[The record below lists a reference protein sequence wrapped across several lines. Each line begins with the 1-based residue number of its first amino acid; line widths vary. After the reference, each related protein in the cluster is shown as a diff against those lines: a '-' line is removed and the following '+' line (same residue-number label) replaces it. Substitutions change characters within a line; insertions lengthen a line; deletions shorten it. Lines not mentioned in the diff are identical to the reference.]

1 MAEKKYKKS
10 DIKLAFWLILPAV
23 VAIAITAFIPLFKT
37 IIDSFFK
44 FTLIPDFPR
53 EFVGINNYIDLFKDS
68 RFVESFWNTMYFTV
82 FTVFLEFIIGL
93 VTAVILNA
101 SFKLRGIVRA
111 AILIPLAVPTA
122 ISSQMWRWMYN
133 DQAGIISNILYTL
146 GWIEPG
152 TPILGTP
159 GYAMNAIV
167 AVDVWK
173 TTPFV
178 ALLLLAGLQ
187 LIPSELYEAARID
200 GASKWKQ
207 FTTITLPI
215 LKPTIA
221 VTLIFRTLDALRVF
235 DIVYIMT
242 GGALGTETL
251 SVYNRTILMDRIFSP
266 RGWYGYGSAISVVI
280 FLIIGVFSVIY
291 IKTMKLKID

>member
-111 AILIPLAVPTA
+111 AILIPWAVPTA